1 MEVLQR
7 KSLNI
12 QYQSLMLV
20 ICGEVEQS
28 VLPEQL
34 II

>member
-12 QYQSLMLV
+12 QYQGLMLF
-20 ICGEVEQS
+20 ICGEVELS
-28 VLPEQL
+28 ALPEQL